1 MIHVFGGPSLPAGGF
16 AEGAGSLV
24 WHGPAGR
31 DDLTALTVGP
41 GDTVALIDGFVI
53 SAYSPSPQEC
63 VSVLE
68 RGAALWGCSS
78 LGALRAVELG
88 GLGMIGHGWVY
99 ERVLDRTVTWDDELV
114 AVLDSRHWAASTVF
128 LVNVRYGLMSLGGLS
143 AADTEQVV
151 AGLRETLIA
160 ERTVDAVRVALVDR
174 GIDVAVADAVLGP
187 DCDVKRKDARE
198 MLSLLLSRESAGVP
212 R

>member
-1 MIHVFGGPSLPAGGF
+1 VIHVFGGPSLPPAGL
-16 AEGAGSLV
+16 ADGADSAV

-31 DDLTALTVGP
+31 DDLAALTLGP

-63 VSVLE
+63 ASVLE
-68 RGAALWGCSS
+68 RGAAMWGCSS

-99 ERVLDRTVTWDDELV
+99 ERVLERTVTWDDELV
-114 AVLDSRHWAASTVF
+114 AVLDPRDWAARTVF
-128 LVNVRYGLMSLGGLS
+128 LVNVRYGLTTLGGLT
-143 AADTEQVV
+143 ATDTEQVLV
-151 AGLRETLIA
+151 ELREMPIA
-160 ERTVDAVRVALVDR
+160 ERTGGAVRAALVNL
-174 GIDVAVADAVLGP
+174 GIDAALADAVLGT
-187 DCDVKRKDARE
+187 DCDVKRKDAHE
-198 MLSLLLSRESAGVP
+198 MLSLLLSRERTGTL